1 MHSIGANAAD
11 ATSRRALNWSPKV
24 CRQLQ
29 AVLGHRVSQNWY
41 SIIRRAMHPP
51 NLICIDSRRGH
62 AMRGL
67 RIIVRHWRCIPAR
80 TDGPYVARPKR
91 ETSNRTEFLRRWR
104 AALQGFRREASPV
117 PHRWVVNFIQTP
129 VGRWAHTCFDRAVV
143 ASRPG
148 LISAIS
154 LQLSESLHP
163 NISEVRR
170 STANTPSWMCCSRIS
185 RKAARCSIWVNWSR
199 RGKLQVSQC

>member
-51 NLICIDSRRGH
+51 NFILLIADGRT
-62 AMRGL
+62 
-67 RIIVRHWRCIPAR
+67 RCGGFELSYA
-80 TDGPYVARPKR
+80 TDAAYPR
-91 ETSNRTEFLRRWR
+91 ELIAHMWPGASAKPQTGRSSYGVGEPRFKAFGER
-104 AALQGFRREASPV
+104 ASPV
-117 PHRWVVNFIQTP
+117 PHRWMVNFIQTP
-129 VGRWAHTCFDRAVV
+129 VGQWAHTCFDRAVV

-148 LISAIS
+148 LQSNLSAETHLGVRNLAPKHVGRKETTWNY
-154 LQLSESLHP
+154 LQ
-163 NISEVRR
+163 
-170 STANTPSWMCCSRIS
+170 C
-185 RKAARCSIWVNWSR
+185 
-199 RGKLQVSQC
+199 